1 MRLWSWGISAALL
14 ALGVTGCEQTKQHQA
29 APPTMTGGTG
39 GTGGTGMT
47 MPQSCDAPA
56 PGPAPLH
63 PLTRFEYNNILR
75 DLLADTSEPARAFPP
90 ENEVEGYRT
99 NASANHANPL
109 LVESYLTAAEAVA
122 ANAVQSR
129 LLTVAPCADGADQ
142 AACGHAFIA
151 SFAARAFRRPLLD
164 AELLPLTA
172 LFDSGNSESYG
183 KGVELVI
190 QAVLQSPQFLYR
202 VDALR
207 APTPESGA
215 IALGSYELA
224 ARLAFTLWGSVPDV
238 DLLAAADGGRL
249 ATAAD
254 VEREARRLLED
265 ERAHDIV
272 RDFSEQWLDLS
283 RLDGAVRDGTDLD
296 VTVLNSSLRQSLTQF
311 LDASYFGAEGTF
323 QRLFTDPNV
332 WVNATLAPVYGGQAP
347 LNDFQPQ
354 TLPDPRAGLLTQP
367 ALLTLLSH
375 SDQTA
380 PVIRGVFVRERILCL
395 PVAPPPPTVNAVP
408 PDPDP
413 NATTRER
420 FREHTEQAAC
430 SGCHQLIDGVGFGF
444 ERYDQLGR
452 YRATENGLDVDE
464 SGEVLA
470 STEATLDGPFTG
482 AGELAARIAAS
493 PMARD
498 CLAANWYTYTFGRQ
512 VQLEDSCSVAQLKAR
527 FASSGGDLKE
537 LLVGLTQT
545 DSFLYRPAMT
555 EAP

>member
-1 MRLWSWGISAALL
+1 MRLWFWGFSAASLL
-14 ALGVTGCEQTKQHQA
+14 ALGVSGCEQTNPMK
-29 APPTMTGGTG
+29 APPATGGSG
-39 GTGGTGMT
+39 GSGVTT
-47 MPQSCDAPA
+47 PQSCDAPA

-63 PLTRFEYNNILR
+63 PLTRFEYDNILR
-75 DLLADTSEPARAFPP
+75 DLLGDTSEPARAFPP
-90 ENEVEGYRT
+90 ENVVEGYRT
-99 NASANHANPL
+99 NASANQANPL
-109 LVESYLTAAEAVA
+109 LVESYLTAAETVA
-122 ANAVQSR
+122 ATAVQSR
-129 LLTVAPCADGADQ
+129 LLTVAPCAEGADPL
-142 AACGHAFIA
+142 ACGTAFIN
-151 SFAARAFRRPLLD
+151 SFASRAFRRPLTP
-164 AELLPLTA
+164 AELTPLTT
-172 LFDSGNSESYG
+172 LFEAGNSQSYG

-202 VDALR
+202 VDSLK

-215 IALGSYELA
+215 VALGSYELA
-224 ARLAFTLWGSVPDV
+224 ARLAFTLWGSVPDL
-238 DLLAAADGGRL
+238 DLLSAAEAGRL
-249 ATAAD
+249 ATPAD
-254 VEREARRLLED
+254 VEREARRLLQD

-283 RLDGAVRDGTDLD
+283 RLDGAVRVGTDLD
-296 VTVLNSSLRQSLTQF
+296 VNLLNTSLRQSLTHF
-311 LDASYFGAEGTF
+311 LDATYFGAEGTF
-323 QRLFTDPNV
+323 RRLFTDPSV
-332 WVNATLAPVYGGQAP
+332 WVNSTLAPVYGGQPPFVDA
-347 LNDFQPQ
+347 FQPQ
-354 TLPDPRAGLLTQP
+354 TLSEPRAGLLTQP

-395 PVAPPPPTVNAVP
+395 PVLPPPPNLNAVA

-420 FREHTEQAAC
+420 FRQHTEQPAC
-430 SGCHQLIDGVGFGF
+430 SVCHQSIDGVGFGF

-452 YRATENGLDVDE
+452 YRATENDLDVDE
-464 SGEVLA
+464 SGEMLA
-470 STEATLDGPFTG
+470 SNEAGLDGPFTG
-482 AGELAARIAAS
+482 AGELAERIAGSAL
-493 PMARD
+493 ARD

-512 VQLEDSCSVAQLKAR
+512 VQPEDSCSVAQLKAR